1 MQPVALRLTT
11 GKPSSLATS
20 ETGRRQYRVRLL
32 VHFHL
37 RGGCALNEGMS
48 VASESIQIE
57 NVVAS
62 SDIGQ
67 ELDLETLAN
76 DLVTSDYN
84 PDNFPGLVY
93 RMQEPKAAALIFRSG
108 KIVCTGANSV
118 DNVTTALQQV
128 FDELRDLGIQVAESP
143 DIEIQNIVS
152 SADLGYS
159 LNLNAL
165 AIGLGLEDVE
175 YEPEQ
180 FRGLVYRMDDPEV
193 VILLFGSGK
202 IVITGGKTP
211 EDATVGVEKMTE
223 QIADLGL
230 AG

>member
-1 MQPVALRLTT
+1 MVEPT
-11 GKPSSLATS
+11 
-20 ETGRRQYRVRLL
+20 ETI
-32 VHFHL
+32 
-37 RGGCALNEGMS
+37 E
-48 VASESIQIE
+48 IQ

-62 SDIGQ
+62 TGIGQ
-67 ELDLETLAN
+67 ELDLEALAT
-76 DLVTSDYN
+76 DIPGADFN

-93 RMQEPKAAALIFRSG
+93 RTQDPKAAALIFRSG
-108 KIVCTGANSV
+108 KIVCTGASSTEEV
-118 DNVTTALQQV
+118 HGALDIV
-128 FDELRDLGIQVAESP
+128 FKKLQGLGIPVGDDP
-143 DIEIQNIVS
+143 EITVQNIVS

-180 FRGLVYRMDDPEV
+180 FPGLVYRMDDPEV

-223 QIADLGL
+223 RIADLGL